1 MAAKEFDIPELPTY
15 IEIPELTP
23 DVMKGE
29 GPFKSIDE
37 FQNPLGFPGGKVDN
51 WKEVAIEKMG
61 DLKSKYRSVQVF
73 LDSCVKCGA

>member
-15 IEIPELTP
+15 IEIPELIP

-29 GPFKSIDE
+29 GPFKAIDE

-51 WKEVAIEKMG
+51 WKEVAI
-61 DLKSKYRSVQVF
+61 
-73 LDSCVKCGA
+73 